1 MKIYLIH
8 REVNINN
15 RDLESE
21 IMWATYSREEAERD
35 IQQLE
40 IDDQAKEW
48 IFESKYRIEEI
59 DLFGIKEAILRKAG
73 PSLAVQM
80 IQAEV
85 I

>member
-8 REVNINN
+8 REVIINN
-15 RDLESE
+15 KDLENG
-21 IMWATYSREEAERD
+21 IMWATYSKEEAERD
-35 IQQLE
+35 IQRLK

-48 IFESKYRIEEI
+48 IFESKYRIEEV

-80 IQAEV
+80 IQAGV